1 MYLDKDRLFDDL
13 VNIAK
18 SWQSN
23 FHNTK
28 EIGSYLTSTCKS
40 VWNKKSI
47 ITHIEKGWDEEDKEK
62 QFYVY
67 DSNGFYYYFDK
78 TKKIFYLVETIND
91 MFMGAHQML
100 LDFKNDEY
108 HWDLFFIFSK
118 DKTSDYLDVGDITNL
133 TDENTDFK
141 SHNSKDVFKILNYW
155 SEPGWYENREDFV
168 EKILNKKDTYYIES
182 QVEKVTKDFIYKIN
196 DSKKL
201 KIEMYNYNNIDEYFN
216 DDSNDSYE
224 NHESINIIS
233 IDTKETIISFEK
245 AIIND
250 EKVCKFIVNVTNMD
264 GDNFSVNAIL
274 KTKEQLNQLVVNTAN
289 ALKQY
294 PEFSKYAEDLESCI

>member
-1 MYLDKDRLFDDL
+1 MYLDKDKLFDDL
-13 VNIAK
+13 IKIAK

-40 VWNKKSI
+40 VWNKESI
-47 ITHIEKGWDEEDKEK
+47 ITHTEEYWYDEDKDE
-62 QFYVY
+62 FLYIY

-91 MFMGAHQML
+91 TFMGAHQML

-108 HWDLFFIFSK
+108 HWDAFFIFAK
-118 DKTSDYLDVGDITNL
+118 DREVDIEDVTNL
-133 TDENTDFK
+133 TDENTDFE

-155 SEPGWYENREDFV
+155 AGPGWYENREDFV

-182 QVEKVTKDFIYKIN
+182 QVEKVTRDFIYKVN

-201 KIEMYNYNNIDEYFN
+201 KIEMYNYDDIDEYFN
-216 DDSNDSYE
+216 DDSYDSYE
-224 NHESINIIS
+224 DQESINVIS
-233 IDTKETIISFEK
+233 VDTKENIISFEK

-250 EKVCKFIVNVTNMD
+250 EKVCKFIVNVTNVD